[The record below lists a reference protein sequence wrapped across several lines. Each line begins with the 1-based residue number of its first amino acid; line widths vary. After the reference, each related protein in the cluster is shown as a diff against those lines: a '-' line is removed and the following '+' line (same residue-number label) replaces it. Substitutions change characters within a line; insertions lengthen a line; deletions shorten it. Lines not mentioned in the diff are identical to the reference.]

1 MLSNLNVSKS
11 SLDSIL
17 NNKLLRSLSDVLAA
31 PICSLIN
38 YSLRQG
44 VVPAQWKIA
53 RISPI
58 PKGPYVRD
66 VEKDL
71 RPIAITCPV
80 SKVAEIF
87 VSRLFD
93 DFYDDDKDVNQFGS
107 VIGRSTT
114 LALVKLFH
122 ELFEAS
128 DNSNNIIRILFI
140 DFSRAFD
147 VINHNV
153 IK

>member
-1 MLSNLNVSKS
+1 M
-11 SLDSIL
+11 
-17 NNKLLRSLSDVLAA
+17 
-31 PICSLIN
+31 
-38 YSLRQG
+38 
-44 VVPAQWKIA
+44 
-53 RISPI
+53 
-58 PKGPYVRD
+58 
-66 VEKDL
+66 
-71 RPIAITCPV
+71 
-80 SKVAEIF
+80 AEVF

-93 DFYDDDKDVNQFGS
+93 DFYDDDNDVNQFGS

-128 DNSNNIIRILFI
+128 DNSNNIIRILFV

-153 IK
+153 IKRKLEEKNSPVILTN